1 MNSAVIEIR
10 VHATRF
16 EANGVLSFDLRPPD
30 GTELPAFTAGS
41 HIDLHLPNG
50 LIRNYSLVNS
60 QDERHRYVIAVSLD
74 RNSRGGSR
82 YLFETQLVGQ
92 NLTISAPR
100 NNFALVE
107 DANTVVL
114 IAGGIGITPL
124 YCMTQRLEAL
134 GRNWTLYYGARD
146 RASCAFRR
154 ELQALETARPG
165 RVHFNFDVEDGHM
178 LDVARV
184 VAEAPADAHLYGCG
198 PLPMLEIYK
207 AAAAG
212 HDPDTVH
219 LEYFSAP
226 EPPPATNE
234 AFTVE
239 LKSSGQTF
247 EIAPGQ
253 SILDVLLDA
262 GIAAPFSCGA
272 GECGSCVVQVYEGE
286 PEHRDCVL
294 SDRERASNKLMM
306 ICVSGSKTKKLVI
319 DL

>member
-1 MNSAVIEIR
+1 MNGEVIEVR

-16 EANGVLSFDLRPPD
+16 EANGVLSFELRAVD
-30 GTELPAFTAGS
+30 GTDLPAFTAGS

-82 YLFETQLVGQ
+82 YLFDTQLVGQ
-92 NLTISAPR
+92 NLNISAPR
-100 NNFALVE
+100 NNFRLNE
-107 DANTVVL
+107 DASSVVL

-124 YCMTQRLEAL
+124 YCMIQRLETL
-134 GRNWTLYYGARD
+134 GKAWKLHYGARD
-146 RASCAFRR
+146 RASAAFRAAF
-154 ELQALETARPG
+154 EALEAKTPG
-165 RVHFNFDVEDGHM
+165 RVHFNFDLEDGHM
-178 LDVARV
+178 LDVAWA
-184 VAEAPADAHLYGCG
+184 VAEAPADAHLYCCG

-207 AAAAG
+207 AAATG
-212 HDPDTVH
+212 RDPDTVH

-226 EPPPATNE
+226 ELPPATGG

-247 EIAPGQ
+247 EIEAGQ

-262 GIAAPFSCGA
+262 GIAAPYSCAA

-286 PEHRDCVL
+286 PEHHDCVL
-294 SDRERASNKLMM
+294 SDKERASNKLMM